1 MSEPKDRKNIS
12 KTDPSNASEPNQQEQ
27 RHRLSK
33 SQPPK
38 DQERVHK
45 FLSED
50 LGIRAS
56 SVIATSVVEEMRGIQ
71 QLYPIPAVA
80 VGRATVGALL
90 MASHLKDSQQLS
102 LYFRG
107 NGPLES
113 IFAEANFEGQTR
125 AFTANPN
132 YAEPISGEKIIIGH
146 AIGIGLLTV
155 THHLPMQ
162 DQPHRGTVIIRSG
175 EIGDD
180 LAFYL
185 DQSHQIPS
193 VVALGVHIDT
203 YGRVTAAGG
212 ILIELMPGHTE
223 QMIEKIEA
231 RVRQAEPIS
240 KRILEGASATD
251 LINDYLQDFKL
262 LELEHNY
269 PIEYQCRCNDDRMKR
284 SLMLLGV
291 AELDSM
297 IVENKPLDVSCE
309 FCGRKYQVSVD
320 EQQKIRNE
328 VFRQT
333 LN

>member
-1 MSEPKDRKNIS
+1 MNDRGGTA
-12 KTDPSNASEPNQQEQ
+12 KTN
-27 RHRLSK
+27 K
-33 SQPPK
+33 GT
-38 DQERVHK
+38 ERVHK

-50 LGIRAS
+50 LGLRAS
-56 SVIATSVVEEMRGIQ
+56 AVIATDVVEEMRQVQ

-80 VGRATVGALL
+80 VGRATIGALL
-90 MASHLKDSQQLS
+90 MASHLKDHQQLS

-107 NGPLES
+107 NGPLQS
-113 IFAEANFEGQTR
+113 IFAEANFEGKTR
-125 AFTANPN
+125 AFTANPS
-132 YAEPISGEKIIIGH
+132 YAEPITGEKIMIGH

-155 THHLPMQ
+155 THHMPMQ

-203 YGRVTAAGG
+203 YGRITAAGG

-223 QMIEKIEA
+223 QMIAKIEA
-231 RVRQAEPIS
+231 RVRQAPSIS
-240 KRILEGASATD
+240 KRILEGATAVD
-251 LINDYLQDFKL
+251 LINDYLEDFKL

-269 PIEYQCRCNDDRMKR
+269 AVEYQCRCNDDRMKR

-291 AELDSM
+291 VELDSM
-297 IVENKPLDVSCE
+297 IAENKPLEVSCE
-309 FCGRKYQVSVD
+309 FCGRKYQVSIE

-328 VFRQT
+328 VYRQS

>member
-1 MSEPKDRKNIS
+1 MWSSVFKKDKIEHMSDDSEPAKTS
-12 KTDPSNASEPNQQEQ
+12 KIEKAP
-27 RHRLSK
+27 
-33 SQPPK
+33 
-38 DQERVHK
+38 ERVHK
-45 FLSED
+45 FLSEN

-56 SVIATSVVEEMRGIQ
+56 VVIATDVVEEMRAIQ

-90 MASHLKDSQQLS
+90 MASQLKDNQQLS

-107 NGPLES
+107 NGPLQS
-113 IFAEANFEGQTR
+113 IFAEANFEGKTR

-132 YAEPISGEKIIIGH
+132 YAEPITGEKIMIGH

-155 THHLPMQ
+155 THHMPMQ

-223 QMIEKIEA
+223 QMIAQIEA
-231 RVRQAEPIS
+231 RVRVAPAIS
-240 KRILEGASATD
+240 KRILEGATPYD
-251 LINDYLQDFKL
+251 LIQDYLQDFKL
-262 LELEHNY
+262 IEMEHNF
-269 PIEYQCRCNDDRMKR
+269 PVEYQCRCNDDRMKR

-291 AELDSM
+291 EELDSM
-297 IVENKPLDVSCE
+297 IAEKKALDVSCE
-309 FCGRKYQVSVD
+309 FCGRKYQVSTD

-328 VFRQT
+328 VYRQS